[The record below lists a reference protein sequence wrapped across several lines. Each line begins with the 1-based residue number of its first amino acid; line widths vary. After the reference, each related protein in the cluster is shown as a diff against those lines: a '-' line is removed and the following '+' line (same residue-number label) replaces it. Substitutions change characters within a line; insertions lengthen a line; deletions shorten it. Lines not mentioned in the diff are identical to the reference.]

1 MARKDQDAVAVKVDD
16 RNLGIFDVMTG
27 GEVDTTELV
36 YKPGGMLPQ
45 ISLGG
50 IVTVGQVVLNRLYQL
65 DRDHQTI
72 HWLVGRVGKG
82 RVTITKTSLDTD
94 QNAYGAPLVY
104 KGVLKRVTPPE
115 VDSSLNFSCG

>member
-1 MARKDQDAVAVKVDD
+1 MARKDQNAVAVKVDD

-115 VDSSLNFSCG
+115 V